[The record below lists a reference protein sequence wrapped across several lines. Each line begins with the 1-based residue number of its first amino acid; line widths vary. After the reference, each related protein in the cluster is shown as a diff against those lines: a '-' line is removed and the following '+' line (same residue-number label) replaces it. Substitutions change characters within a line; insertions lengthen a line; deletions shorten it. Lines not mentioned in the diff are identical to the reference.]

1 MLARCPRLMNLM
13 CEFVC
18 DVDSI
23 EPRPSLSACLPT
35 VTPLA
40 RLTTYFFVPT
50 E

>member
-18 DVDSI
+18 VVDSI
-23 EPRPSLSACLPT
+23 EPRPSLSAY
-35 VTPLA
+35 PLA
-40 RLTTYFFVPT
+40 RLATYFFVPI